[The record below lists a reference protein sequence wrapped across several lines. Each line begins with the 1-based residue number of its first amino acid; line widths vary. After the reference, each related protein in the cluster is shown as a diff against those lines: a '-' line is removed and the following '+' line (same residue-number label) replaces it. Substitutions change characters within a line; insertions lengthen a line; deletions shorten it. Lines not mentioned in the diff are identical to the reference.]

1 MKENV
6 AIFINDYDRII
17 PTLEEYTDFIRNS
30 AECNDI
36 GDLYGGYW
44 EERPWFK
51 HKPIETIIKTVLK
64 SKLYDW
70 LIGSYNSATVLLSY
84 KGYKRILINPTVNE
98 YDLKNVSEFDKE
110 NTYGFFDNKHEAD
123 YELFQLVYTYSLW
136 FMGMEEL
143 QFSDVQGIITEILEV
158 SQSDKGY

>member
-6 AIFINDYDRII
+6 AIFINDYDRTI
-17 PTLEEYTDFIRNS
+17 PTLEDYTDFIRNS

-44 EERPWFK
+44 EERSWFK
-51 HKPIETIIKTVLK
+51 DKPIETIIKTVLK

-98 YDLKNVSEFDKE
+98 NDLKNVSEFDKE
-110 NTYGFFDNKHEAD
+110 NTYGFFDNEHEAD
-123 YELFQLVYTYSLW
+123 YELFQSVYTHSLG
-136 FMGMEEL
+136 FMWMDGL
-143 QFSDVQGIITEILEV
+143 QISNVKEIIREILEV